1 MKSLSIES
9 ASLAASEAVEFLFAG
24 LVPSTV
30 NTGFNDQ
37 DAERGGPE
45 RTALRMLVK
54 SQFRTRY
61 RSFPHSE
68 FGGCRRGSGWGKE
81 SENTSQ
87 GNTKCH
93 PFSGFSSPRKLPTQK
108 LSQRSENRSPQRK
121 KDMNQLRSSIKWF

>member
-9 ASLAASEAVEFLFAG
+9 ASLAASETVEFLFAG

-68 FGGCRRGSGWGKE
+68 FGGAGEVVAGERKVKTYLREIQSVTPSLVSVPRGS
-81 SENTSQ
+81 
-87 GNTKCH
+87 C
-93 PFSGFSSPRKLPTQK
+93 
-108 LSQRSENRSPQRK
+108 
-121 KDMNQLRSSIKWF
+121 QLRSCLRDQKTGLHRGKKI